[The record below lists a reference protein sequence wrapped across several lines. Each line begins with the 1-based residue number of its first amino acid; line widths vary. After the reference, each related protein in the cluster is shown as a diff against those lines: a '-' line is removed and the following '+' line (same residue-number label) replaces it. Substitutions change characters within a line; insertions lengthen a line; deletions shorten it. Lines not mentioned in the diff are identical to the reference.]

1 MLSFLKNPILFFSIL
16 NLSSSFIFQNG
27 RIMYP
32 KKDVIN
38 YNSGTYSQEI
48 KSKIINFNNSSDKRT
63 FLGGDTNKFPELTM
77 RTRYR
82 VQPAKPILGKLSQSI
97 VYSYDRYNIPI
108 SDLMLPKKNKVN
120 SADSVKTNPNA
131 FARAIVR
138 MYNYGW

>member
-1 MLSFLKNPILFFSIL
+1 MLSFLKNTILFFSIL
-16 NLSSSFIFQNG
+16 NFSSSFILQNS

-38 YNSGTYSQEI
+38 YNFGTHSQEI
-48 KSKIINFNNSSDKRT
+48 KSKIINFNNSSDKRS
-63 FLGGDTNKFPELTM
+63 FLGGVTDKFPEFTI

-97 VYSYDRYNIPI
+97 VYSYEKYNIPI
-108 SDLMLPKKNKVN
+108 SHLMLPKKNKIN
-120 SADSVKTNPNA
+120 STESIVKHPNA
-131 FARAIVR
+131 FVRAIVR

>member
-1 MLSFLKNPILFFSIL
+1 
-16 NLSSSFIFQNG
+16 
-27 RIMYP
+27 MYP

-48 KSKIINFNNSSDKRT
+48 KSKIIHLNNSSDKRS
-63 FLGGDTNKFPELTM
+63 FLGGVKNKFSELTI
-77 RTRYR
+77 RTRYH
-82 VQPAKPILGKLSQSI
+82 VQAVKLILGKLSQSI

>member
-1 MLSFLKNPILFFSIL
+1 MLSFLKNTILFFSIL
-16 NLSSSFIFQNG
+16 NFSSSFILQNS

-48 KSKIINFNNSSDKRT
+48 KSKIINFNNSSDKCS
-63 FLGGDTNKFPELTM
+63 FLGGVKNKFPELTM

-82 VQPAKPILGKLSQSI
+82 VQPAKPILGKFSQSI
-97 VYSYDRYNIPI
+97 VYSYEKYNIPI
-108 SDLMLPKKNKVN
+108 SDLMIPKKNKIN
-120 SADSVKTNPNA
+120 STESIVKHPNA
-131 FARAIVR
+131 FVRAIVR

>member
-1 MLSFLKNPILFFSIL
+1 
-16 NLSSSFIFQNG
+16 
-27 RIMYP
+27 MYP

-38 YNSGTYSQEI
+38 YNFGTHSQEI
-48 KSKIINFNNSSDKRT
+48 KSKIINFNNSSDKRS
-63 FLGGDTNKFPELTM
+63 FLGGVTDKFPELTM

>member
-16 NLSSSFIFQNG
+16 NLSSSFILQNI

-38 YNSGTYSQEI
+38 YNFGTHSQEI
-48 KSKIINFNNSSDKRT
+48 KSKIINFNNSSDKRS
-63 FLGGDTNKFPELTM
+63 FLGGVTDKFPELTM